1 MQEDDYLVPLFQ
13 ICMVSTCVPLII
25 LLTDHQD
32 KLALQQ
38 MEKFNR
44 FKWGEEM
51 SQFKVGYINF
61 AGIKQQNTLQE
72 QVQKSTSR
80 GFTVDNFRDIVQI
93 WPFSDKLMW
102 IGK

>member
-1 MQEDDYLVPLFQ
+1 MQWVFNPKWFAILGFDDKIINMQEDDYLVPLFQ

-38 MEKFNR
+38 IEKFNR

-51 SQFKVGYINF
+51 SQFKVGYIIF
-61 AGIKQQNTLQE
+61 TGIKQQNTLPE
-72 QVQKSTSR
+72 QVQK
-80 GFTVDNFRDIVQI
+80 
-93 WPFSDKLMW
+93 
-102 IGK
+102 